1 MNGLLKLFL
10 IIMIFVIIMSFVRC
24 ACKKNKNE
32 NENEKFGGGA
42 YTQLYATGPQD
53 YYLSDGLANRWRYP
67 FGIWNIPTRIQSW
80 WNFYHIPYWEYPWRY
95 MYY

>member
-1 MNGLLKLFL
+1 MHKLIKLFL
-10 IIMIFVIIMSFVRC
+10 IILLFVFIISFGRC
-24 ACKKNKNE
+24 MCEKQQVDNNE
-32 NENEKFGGGA
+32 QFSGGSL
-42 YTQLYATGPQD
+42 TQLYATGPQD

-80 WNFYHIPYWEYPWRY
+80 WNYYHIPYWEYPWRY